1 MRKCISFLLIF
12 GVVFSQTFSVS
23 ANTFDSL
30 YMAQKSLTEKT
41 KYAKYIP
48 ELEESL
54 PKLSQEKLKDI
65 NKRVSEKKVQDESL
79 QNFLSLIEI
88 MTLNL
93 LRSET
98 ESPKKESSLSWEE
111 IQEISSEI
119 TLLQNTLLDE
129 GKEFSENLFKQFK
142 DLSRYKQS
150 GDFSLDLGLNIPN
163 LIEYSFGLE
172 MKDYVSENQVFDSKT
187 QSDIKLS
194 ANMKGLGNSMSGD
207 ISWKIDVISKDG
219 VIYLKAEDISYNMS
233 EMMEDTYKNIIEKI
247 NTLGSENTYIQYDD
261 EASKQLLKVLKN
273 INSNQIATWLEKSK
287 QTPLFT
293 STEKSGAAY
302 KLTPTKAFCS
312 LMKEAMNIFDPFA
325 GKDCSDAQYQDM
337 LEDFTDSGVSIL
349 LTPGANK
356 LLSIVLDKNNAKGSI
371 DIRYS
376 EYGLISI
383 MADIY
388 DPENKDINHI
398 TFSYLPQETLSFHMK
413 TEEIF
418 SIAANMKLDNT
429 NALLTANFAI
439 DYKEDDNT
447 AQFKA
452 EYNYG
457 KLHITGNAHLSGNT
471 VDCNAE
477 GVVHPS
483 YGTMNGNCKI
493 SRLQTDEI
501 HGNMS
506 FSYDM
511 RSSKNNLDF
520 DMNVLAGEIKMF
532 SLNMKNTG
540 TQSYISPREIPTPE
554 KTVSLKSLITPK
566 DTPEET
572 QENEDESS
580 YTTDVKKFNDYTQ
593 TCYNYDNGDYSCEKV
608 YENKTEVCEFFKELG
623 DTEELCYEYK
633 ND

>member
-1 MRKCISFLLIF
+1 
-12 GVVFSQTFSVS
+12 
-23 ANTFDSL
+23 
-30 YMAQKSLTEKT
+30 
-41 KYAKYIP
+41 
-48 ELEESL
+48 
-54 PKLSQEKLKDI
+54 
-65 NKRVSEKKVQDESL
+65 
-79 QNFLSLIEI
+79 

-93 LRSET
+93 LESKPTTPAKKSKLNLEET
-98 ESPKKESSLSWEE
+98 EE
-111 IQEISSEI
+111 IKSEI

-150 GDFSLDLGLNIPN
+150 GNFSLDLGLNIPN
-163 LIEYSFGLE
+163 LMEYSFGLE
-172 MKDYVSENQVFDSKT
+172 MKDYVSENQVFDSRTKG
-187 QSDIKLS
+187 DIKLS
-194 ANMKGLGNSMSGD
+194 ANMKGLGNSVNGDLSG
-207 ISWKIDVISKDG
+207 KIDVISKDG
-219 VIYLKAEDISYNMS
+219 VLYIKAEDISYNMS
-233 EMMEDTYKNIIEKI
+233 EMMEDSYKNIIEKI

-273 INSNQIATWLEKSK
+273 INSNQVAAWLEKSK

-293 STEKSGAAY
+293 STEKIGTAY

-325 GKDCSDAQYQDM
+325 GKNCSDAQYQDM
-337 LEDFTDSGVSIL
+337 LEDFADSGVSIL

-356 LLSIVLDKNNAKGSI
+356 LLSIVLDKNNVKGSI

-398 TFSYLPQETLSFHMK
+398 KFSYLPQKALSFHMK

-418 SIAANMKLDNT
+418 SVAANMKLDNK
-429 NALLTANFAI
+429 NALLTANLDI
-439 DYKEDDNT
+439 NYQEDKNT
-447 AQFKA
+447 AEFKA
-452 EYNYG
+452 QYNYG
-457 KLHITGNAHLSGNT
+457 KLHITGNAYFDGNT
-471 VDCNAE
+471 TNCSAE
-477 GVVHPS
+477 GFVYPS
-483 YGTMNGNCKI
+483 HGEMNGSCKV

-501 HGNMS
+501 HGNIS

-511 RSSKNNLDF
+511 RSSKNNVDF

-532 SLNMKNTG
+532 SLNIKNTG
-540 TQSYISPREIPTPE
+540 TQSYISPREIPAPE
-554 KTVSLKSLITPK
+554 KTVPLKSLITPK

-580 YTTDVKKFNDYTQ
+580 YTTDVKKFDDYTQ